1 MSVYAKQRQTHRYRK
16 QIAVT
21 NEKKEGESDKLGVPD
36 IQTTFK
42 QRSNKDAVQQG
53 ELYPLLCNNL

>member
-42 QRSNKDAVQQG
+42 
-53 ELYPLLCNNL
+53 